1 MTITDGYL
9 VACFLASLFSSTRWL
24 RVAQRE
30 HYLAW
35 SASRFAIRW
44 WRLGVIN
51 PLLFVMTAS
60 VVVASAWFP
69 FACLAAA
76 LVVCVGPL
84 GLGLKGR
91 TSSLAWTRRLRTV
104 AAVMVLFVVV
114 LFLALRQLGV
124 GSVGY
129 AVVVILVPALI
140 DVALAVLKP
149 IEQRFARKYVTQAA
163 NTLERINPIRVAIT
177 GSYGKTTIK
186 GYVRHLLSETRS
198 VIASPASFNNSAGLS
213 RSVNEHLTDGT
224 EIFVAEMGTY
234 GPGEI
239 AELVSWIQPSI
250 SVLSAI
256 GPVHLERF
264 GDLDTVVASK
274 SEIFSTSRT
283 AIINVDA
290 YGLAAEADRLQ
301 ASGIDVLRCSAKDST
316 ADIFVTSDEGLSVT
330 VSNRTI
336 VAGLESDAAPTNVAC
351 AVAVATALDVPDE
364 TIAHLLTNLP
374 TADHRRQVLLGQSG
388 VTIVDDTYNS
398 NPAGAAAA
406 LETLSRTGANRKA
419 VVTPGMIE
427 LGNRQASENR
437 RLGVDASLIADDL
450 IIVGRTNKG
459 ALANG
464 ARDGTARVHV
474 LPNRDEAIKWVRENL
489 KAGDA
494 VLYENDLPDHYP

>member
-1 MTITDGYL
+1 MTSTDGYL
-9 VACFLASLFSSTRWL
+9 VACFVASLFSSTRWL

-35 SASRFAIRW
+35 SASRFALRW
-44 WRLGVIN
+44 WRLGVVN
-51 PLLFVMTAS
+51 PLLFVMAVI

-69 FACLAAA
+69 FACLVAA
-76 LVVCVGPL
+76 LVVCIGPVGL
-84 GLGLKGR
+84 ELKGR

-104 AAVMVLFVVV
+104 AAVAALVVGVLFVV
-114 LFLALRQLGV
+114 LRQLGA

-129 AVVVILVPALI
+129 AVVVMLVPAFI
-140 DVALAVLKP
+140 DVALMVLKP
-149 IEQRFARKYVTQAA
+149 IEQRFARKYLVQAA
-163 NTLERINPIRVAIT
+163 ETLERVNPIRIAIT

-198 VIASPASFNNSAGLS
+198 VVASPASFNNSAGLS
-213 RSVNEHLTDGT
+213 RAVNEHLNDGT

-239 AELVSWIQPSI
+239 AELVSWVKPSI
-250 SVLSAI
+250 SVLAAI

-283 AIINVDA
+283 AVINVDA
-290 YGLAAEADRLQ
+290 YGLTAEADRLH

-316 ADIFVTSDEGLSVT
+316 ADIFVTAEDGLTVT
-330 VSNRTI
+330 VSNRLI
-336 VAGLESDAAPTNVAC
+336 VAGVPSDAAPTNVAC
-351 AVAVATALDVPDE
+351 AVAVATALDVPDA
-364 TIAHLLTNLP
+364 TIARRLTDLP
-374 TADHRRQVLLGQSG
+374 TADHRRQVLLSQSG
-388 VTIVDDTYNS
+388 VTIIDDTYNS

-406 LETLSRTGANRKA
+406 LETLARTGADRTA
-419 VVTPGMIE
+419 VVTPGMVE
-427 LGNRQASENR
+427 LGNRQATENR
-437 RLGVDASLIADDL
+437 RFGVDASLVADDL
-450 IIVGRTNKG
+450 IIVGRTNKA

-464 ARDGTARVHV
+464 ARDGTARVHL

-489 KAGDA
+489 RAGDA